1 MSDMNRRMRYLD
13 KLRHIDKRISNIRR
27 WLPEL
32 GDEKT
37 KLVIYKAFQE
47 IVEAIFDII
56 AMKLVDLRIPPK
68 DNYANLEELERRG
81 MMEGSLLDTLREANG
96 LRNRLVHSY
105 NTLSDEIALKSIEL
119 LLPKLERVREVMEG
133 WI

>member
-1 MSDMNRRMRYLD
+1 MNRRMRYLD

-37 KLVIYKAFQE
+37 KLAIYKAFQE

>member
-1 MSDMNRRMRYLD
+1 MNRRMRYLD
-13 KLRHIDKRISNIRR
+13 KLRHIDRRISNIRR

-37 KLVIYKAFQE
+37 KLAIYKAFQE

>member
-37 KLVIYKAFQE
+37 KLAIYKAFQE

>member
-13 KLRHIDKRISNIRR
+13 KLRHIDRRISNIRR

-37 KLVIYKAFQE
+37 KLAIYKAFQE